1 MKCKQMCHKNE
12 LRTFIINKN
21 SNYCQN
27 IIEKNYF
34 KIKKYDGYTMQH
46 PSDRIYGNIA
56 IIIQSS

>member
-1 MKCKQMCHKNE
+1 MCHKNE